1 MEVVEDLVCG
11 CASMARALELKASRS
26 QGRCMRRS
34 LTAMRS
40 FFDAARIGLGC
51 IQS

>member
-1 MEVVEDLVCG
+1 MAVVEDPVCG
-11 CASMARALELKASRS
+11 CASIARALELKASRS

-40 FFDAARIGLGC
+40 FFGAAGIALGC
-51 IQS
+51 IRS